1 MAKKIINAKLDINPS
16 IAPFTKA
23 ESSRTKRRQND
34 AAGHYYA
41 HSKQSDQWNA
51 QTIPKMITLANH
63 NKAVNNFSQLRR
75 ETWDYIQH

>member
-16 IAPFTKA
+16 IAPLTKA

-41 HSKQSDQWNA
+41 HSKQSDQWNS
-51 QTIPKMITLANH
+51 H
-63 NKAVNNFSQLRR
+63 NNPQDDNLGQSQ
-75 ETWDYIQH
+75 QSSQ